1 MRGVAAILFAC
12 CLTCFSPQ
20 ALSAATCDFRTRGLA
35 VLDDFDIARTLRCL
49 VIELDKLKRE
59 NAALRRR
66 LDQMDD
72 ILVEVPADYSN
83 VDGIVS
89 REEGRAIGR
98 ASFVLSARS
107 TGGPNALPVDQT
119 VLEEVCG
126 RNGGCSVLLGFRR
139 TSLFDTEPRY
149 AHLTGPCQFSY
160 SAGRG
165 AWSLGAGCGDAPK
178 SGTDGDETASSAG
191 RSDPVIV
198 EAAGACLFSE
208 SAPAQSVGQG
218 DSFTRDHRIGLF
230 LVAMPARQ
238 TDGIRRFQ
246 CELVLN

>member
-1 MRGVAAILFAC
+1 MRGLAALLFAC

-20 ALSAATCDFRTRGLA
+20 ALSAATCDFRTRGIA

-49 VIELDKLKRE
+49 VIELDKVKRE
-59 NAALRRR
+59 NAALKRQ
-66 LDQMDD
+66 LDKIADVLTE
-72 ILVEVPADYSN
+72 IPADFSN
-83 VDGIVS
+83 VDAVVS
-89 REEGRAIGR
+89 RVEGRAVGR

-107 TGGPNALPVDQT
+107 TGGPNALPIDQA

-126 RNGGCSVLLGFRR
+126 RNGGCAVLLGFRR
-139 TSLFDTEPRY
+139 SGLFDNEPRY

-160 SAGRG
+160 SAGKG

-178 SGTDGDETASSAG
+178 TGTDGDETASSTG
-191 RSDPVIV
+191 ERDPVIV
-198 EAAGACLFSE
+198 EAAGACLLSE
-208 SAPAQSVGQG
+208 SAPSQSVGQG

-230 LVAMPARQ
+230 LVAMPSRQ
-238 TDGIRRFQ
+238 PDGIRRFQ